1 MVGERGVRL
10 SGGQRQRIGIARA
23 LYHDPGVLLLDEAT
37 SALDA
42 ESEGV
47 VQAAIDKI
55 ISPLDLPVSPYI
67 SPYLPYIS
75 RAGGH
80 RQDDRAGRHDGSRD
94 LPGYV
99 GEM

>member
-1 MVGERGVRL
+1 MCCCSTRRPCSPLYLSYISHISRL
-10 SGGQRQRIGIARA
+10 YPS
-23 LYHDPGVLLLDEAT
+23 VLLLDEAT